1 MLKSIS
7 RTQQFF
13 WGNTAAFIQDNFKE
27 RSKSKNISAQ
37 ISVCISEV
45 QGPKFGVNGVKHSWV
60 LKGTLCQVEKI
71 AG

>member
-1 MLKSIS
+1 M
-7 RTQQFF
+7 F
-13 WGNTAAFIQDNFKE
+13 WGNTAALQDNFKE